1 MMSIPDKHYDVFISF
16 RGEDTRRNFT
26 SHLHSQLIDSNI
38 WTYTDHNLSKGHE
51 VWPALCSAIH
61 NSHIAI
67 VVFSRNYAT
76 SKWCLKELVK
86 ILECRKN
93 EGLVVIPVFYRVDP
107 SDIRNQ
113 RGSYGEAFAKHVRG
127 INEKGVEDYV
137 ENENQVSQW
146 KSALTQA
153 ANISGWDSCSRDY
166 RNDSQ
171 LIKKIVKDVE
181 EKRNIVSLYEVGGE
195 IEDLVGIDKLC
206 EDVKLLLAK
215 EQKTN
220 WLLKNGQVI
229 GIWGMAGIGKTTIA
243 KAVFCQLFPQY
254 DSVCFLSNV
263 REESKRLGL
272 SDLHDRL
279 LCELLKDENP
289 KSTFIKRKLGSK
301 KVFIVLDDV
310 DSADQIDE
318 LCRECKYAGPDSKLI
333 ITTRNKHLLTAR
345 VDEDSIYEVKT
356 WSFDKSMELFRLHAF
371 KGKYH
376 QKGYEGLSK
385 RAVEYAGGLPLALK
399 VLGSNLHSRTA
410 EFWDSEL
417 RKLITDPNDKIQ
429 NVLQV
434 SYDGLNRLEK
444 KIFLDIAFFFKDE
457 RKDFALRVLNACGF
471 HATSGMKVLE
481 DKALITISNRERIH
495 IHDLQQEMGLKI
507 VRQDIED
514 PGKRSRLRDI
524 EEVSDVLENK
534 MGSDAIE
541 GIKLDLSE
549 IDDFH
554 LNADTFNMMTNL
566 RFLILYVPLGK
577 RSGNVEYPRVFNKFP
592 AKLRYLEWHGY
603 NLNSLPPTF
612 NAKML
617 VEIRMPRSNVVEL
630 WWGVKDVPNLVRID
644 LTECKQLKNLPDL
657 CKATKLQWVNLS
669 GCESLRDVHPSILS
683 LDTLETLI
691 VDNCKKL
698 KCLKGEKHLKSLR
711 TISVDGCT
719 NLKEFAVSS
728 DSMTKLD
735 LRNTG
740 IEKLNSSIGRLTTLT
755 WLNLEGLR
763 LRNLPN
769 ELSYIQHLKELR
781 ISSCRL
787 VIDRQKL
794 HVLFDGLITLQK
806 LHLKDCCN
814 LNELPDNINNLSLL
828 YELRL
833 DGSSVKVLS
842 ESIRHLKN
850 LEILSLKG
858 CTKLQSLPELPL
870 LIKEFNAVNCG
881 SLVTVSTLNTF
892 GERMIGR
899 DKFISFQNCK
909 KLDGSS
915 LRRIMLGAYLTIMK
929 AVTENI
935 YVRTYGLK
943 VHSYN
948 YTSIKVCFPG
958 SKVPEQFTSQTRDSS
973 VPIKFP
979 SDSNYLGI
987 VLCAVLSPFEGM
999 KKNGAKIY
1007 CQCYLADG
1015 RKLGHASAWYHKAIP
1030 DLNSDHVFMWYDAFH
1045 FDSIFRSHET
1055 QVSFVFYLT
1064 ITNDK
1069 GEREILNLGTKECG
1083 ICLIFDPESQ
1093 HIATITELETSD
1105 ENRCNEVRNQELGT
1119 WLRHFFY
1126 LGLCLGIFLCAAV
1139 VAKSRH
1145 LR

>member
-1 MMSIPDKHYDVFISF
+1 MSIPEKLYDVFISF

-26 SHLHSQLIDSNI
+26 SHLHSELKDANI
-38 WTYTDHNLSKGHE
+38 WTYTDNNLSKGHE

-61 NSHIAI
+61 SSHIAI

-86 ILECRKN
+86 ILECRRSGK
-93 EGLVVIPVFYRVDP
+93 LVVIPVFYRVDP
-107 SDIRNQ
+107 SDIRYQ
-113 RGSYGEAFAKHVRG
+113 KGSYGEAFAKHVRG
-127 INEKGVEDYV
+127 INDKGMGDYV
-137 ENENQVSQW
+137 ENEKQVSQW
-146 KSALTQA
+146 KSALTEA
-153 ANISGWDSCSRDY
+153 ANISGWDSCSSEY
-166 RNDSQ
+166 KNDSE

-181 EKRNIVSLYEVGGE
+181 EKRNIVSLYELGGE

-206 EDVKLLLAK
+206 EDVKFLLAK

-220 WLLKNGQVI
+220 WLLKHGQVI

-272 SDLHDRL
+272 ADLHDRL

-289 KSTFIKRKLGSK
+289 KSTFIKRKLSSK

-310 DSADQIDE
+310 DSADQIEE

-333 ITTRNKHLLTAR
+333 ITTRNKHLLAAR
-345 VDEDSIYEVKT
+345 IDEDSIYEVKT
-356 WSFDKSMELFRLHAF
+356 WSFDKSMELFRLHVF

-376 QKGYEGLSK
+376 QKGYEDLSK
-385 RAVEYAGGLPLALK
+385 RVVEYAGGLPLALK

-457 RKDFALRVLNACGF
+457 REDFALRVLNACGF

-481 DKALITISNRERIH
+481 DKALITISNRKRIQ

-534 MGSDAIE
+534 KGSDAIE

-603 NLNSLPPTF
+603 HLNSLPPTF

-617 VEIRMPRSNVVEL
+617 VEIRMPCSNVVEL

-669 GCESLRDVHPSILS
+669 GCESLQDVHPSILS

-740 IEKLNSSIGRLTTLT
+740 IEKLNSSIGRLTRLT

-769 ELSYIQHLKELR
+769 ELSYVQHLKELR

-794 HVLFDGLITLQK
+794 HVLFDGLRTLQK

-814 LNELPDNINNLSLL
+814 LLELPDNINNLSHL

-833 DGSSVKVLS
+833 DGSSVKMLP

-858 CTKLQSLPELPL
+858 CMKLQSLPELPL
-870 LIKEFNAVNCG
+870 IIKEFNAVNCG

-892 GERMIGR
+892 GKHMIGK

-915 LRRIMLGAYLTIMK
+915 LCRIMEGAHLTIMK

-958 SKVPEQFTSQTRDSS
+958 SKVPEQFTLQTRDSS
-973 VPIKFP
+973 IPIKFP
-979 SDSNYLGI
+979 SDSKYLGI

-1015 RKLGHASAWYHKAIP
+1015 RKLGYASAWHHKAIP

-1045 FDSIFRSHET
+1045 FDSIFRSYET
-1055 QVSFVFYLT
+1055 QVSFMFYLT

-1069 GEREILNLGTKECG
+1069 GEREVLNLGTKECG
-1083 ICLIFDPESQ
+1083 VCLIFDPQSQ
-1093 HIATITELETSD
+1093 HSATITELETSD
-1105 ENRCNEVRNQELGT
+1105 ENRCNEVRNQELGS
-1119 WLRHFFY
+1119 WLRHSFY
-1126 LGLCLGIFLCAAV
+1126 LGLCLGTFLCAASV

-1145 LR
+1145 LI